1 MISKKSYKFCRDK
14 KRDFSVYNQFT
25 SYFDEY
31 YYSQTGIHYDPTKL
45 LFEDIAKSGKVGIFI
60 SFNYFAVDPN
70 NDHATIAVDY
80 PYVNAC
86 IYERSAKNIIK
97 MMYDD
102 ATNKGLIFICPLS
115 KIISQTTFDV
125 FINIFDKMKL
135 KYKI

>member
-31 YYSQTGIHYDPTKL
+31 YYKLTGIHYDPTKL

-86 IYERSAKNIIK
+86 IYERSAMDIIK

-115 KIISQTTFDV
+115 KIISQTTFDI

>member
-1 MISKKSYKFCRDK
+1 MIYKKSYKFCRDK
-14 KRDFSVYNQFT
+14 KRDFSVYNQFI

-31 YYSQTGIHYDPTKL
+31 YYKLTGIHYDPTKL
-45 LFEDIAKSGKVGIFI
+45 LFEDISKSGKVGIFI
-60 SFNYFAVDPN
+60 SFNYFAVNPN
-70 NDHATIAVDY
+70 NDHATIVVDY

-86 IYERSAKNIIK
+86 IYERSATDIIK

-125 FINIFDKMKL
+125 FFNIFDKMKL

>member
-31 YYSQTGIHYDPTKL
+31 YYKLTGIHYDPTKL
-45 LFEDIAKSGKVGIFI
+45 LFEDISKSGKVGIFI
-60 SFNYFAVDPN
+60 SFNYFAVDPS

-86 IYERSAKNIIK
+86 IYERSATDIIK

-125 FINIFDKMKL
+125 FFNIFDKMKL

>member
-1 MISKKSYKFCRDK
+1 MISKKNYKFCRDK

-31 YYSQTGIHYDPTKL
+31 YYKLTGIHYDPTKL

-70 NDHATIAVDY
+70 NNHATIAVDY
-80 PYVNAC
+80 PCVNAC
-86 IYERSAKNIIK
+86 IYERSATDIIK

>member
-80 PYVNAC
+80 PCVNAC
-86 IYERSAKNIIK
+86 IYERSATDIIK

>member
-1 MISKKSYKFCRDK
+1 MIYKKSYKFCRDK

-31 YYSQTGIHYDPTKL
+31 YYKLTGIHYDPIKL
-45 LFEDIAKSGKVGIFI
+45 LFEDISKSGKVGIFI

-70 NDHATIAVDY
+70 NGHATIAVDY

-86 IYERSAKNIIK
+86 IYERSATDIIK

-125 FINIFDKMKL
+125 FFNIF
-135 KYKI
+135 

>member
-31 YYSQTGIHYDPTKL
+31 YYKLTGIHYDPTKL

-80 PYVNAC
+80 PCVNAC
-86 IYERSAKNIIK
+86 IYERSATDIIK

-115 KIISQTTFDV
+115 KIISQTTFDI

>member
-1 MISKKSYKFCRDK
+1 MIYKKSNKFCRDK

-31 YYSQTGIHYDPTKL
+31 YYKLTGIHYDPTKL
-45 LFEDIAKSGKVGIFI
+45 LFEDISKSGKVGIFI
-60 SFNYFAVDPN
+60 SFNYFAVNPN
-70 NDHATIAVDY
+70 NDHATIVVDY

-86 IYERSAKNIIK
+86 IYERSATDIIK

-125 FINIFDKMKL
+125 FFNIFDKMKL

>member
-1 MISKKSYKFCRDK
+1 MISKKNYKFCRDK
-14 KRDFSVYNQFT
+14 KRDFSVYNQFI

-31 YYSQTGIHYDPTKL
+31 YYNQTGIHYDPTKL
-45 LFEDIAKSGKVGIFI
+45 LFEDIAKSGGGCIFI

-70 NDHATIAVDY
+70 NDHVTIAVDY
-80 PYVNAC
+80 PCVNAC
-86 IYERSAKNIIK
+86 IYERSATDIIK

-102 ATNKGLIFICPLS
+102 ATNKGLVFICPLS

-135 KYKI
+135 KYKN

>member
-31 YYSQTGIHYDPTKL
+31 YYKLTGIHYDPTKL
-45 LFEDIAKSGKVGIFI
+45 LFEDISKSGKVGIFI
-60 SFNYFAVDPN
+60 SFNYFAVDPS

-86 IYERSAKNIIK
+86 IYESSATDIIK

>member
-1 MISKKSYKFCRDK
+1 MISKKSYKFSRDK

-31 YYSQTGIHYDPTKL
+31 YKLTGIHYDPTKL

-86 IYERSAKNIIK
+86 IYERSATDIIK

-115 KIISQTTFDV
+115 KIISQTTFDI

>member
-31 YYSQTGIHYDPTKL
+31 YYKLTGIHYDPTKL

-86 IYERSAKNIIK
+86 IYERSATDIIK

-115 KIISQTTFDV
+115 KIISQTTFDI

>member
-31 YYSQTGIHYDPTKL
+31 YYKLTGIHYDPTKL

-70 NDHATIAVDY
+70 NDHATITVDY

-86 IYERSAKNIIK
+86 IYERSAMDIIK

-115 KIISQTTFDV
+115 KIISQTTFDI

>member
-1 MISKKSYKFCRDK
+1 MIYKKSYKFCRDK

-31 YYSQTGIHYDPTKL
+31 YYKLTGIHYDPTKL
-45 LFEDIAKSGKVGIFI
+45 LFEDISKSGKVGIFI
-60 SFNYFAVDPN
+60 SFNYFAVDPS
-70 NDHATIAVDY
+70 NDHATIAVNY

-86 IYERSAKNIIK
+86 IYERSATDIIK
-97 MMYDD
+97 MVYDD

-125 FINIFDKMKL
+125 FFNIFDKMKL